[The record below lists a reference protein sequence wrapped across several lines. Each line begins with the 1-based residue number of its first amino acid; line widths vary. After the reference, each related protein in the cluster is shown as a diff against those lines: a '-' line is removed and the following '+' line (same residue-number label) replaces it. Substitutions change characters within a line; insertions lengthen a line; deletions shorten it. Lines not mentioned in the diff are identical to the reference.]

1 MTDQPAPLKRTLSFW
16 QLTLYGIGT
25 VLGAGIYVLIGEVA
39 EAAGLWAPVS
49 FLLAALLAAL
59 TGLSF
64 AELSSRFP
72 FSAGEAVYVER
83 AFNRKRLSMTVGLAV
98 VLTGI
103 VSSATLVNG
112 FVGYLREFVS
122 TPDAIVIPLLCI
134 LLGVVAAWGIAE
146 SVRVAVTI
154 TIVEIFGLLAVIIV
168 ASPLAVNG
176 EALTLTTHTLNGSS
190 VWLGVL
196 SGAGIAFYAFIG
208 FEDMVNV
215 AEEVKDVRR
224 VMPRAIIVTII
235 VTALL
240 YFAVA
245 LVVIKAMPLG
255 ELIATEAPLARVFAK
270 ATGSST
276 LISVIALFAVIN
288 GALIQVVMAARVLY
302 GGGEQGWLPKV
313 LAKVNPKTQTPVLAT
328 GLVTLLVL
336 IFALWLPLGT
346 LARLTSFII
355 LLIFTVV
362 NVALVRIK
370 TRAVDTQE
378 DIDFYH
384 VPLWVPIAGTAAS
397 AVFAVINGVLLLGL
411 A

>member
-1 MTDQPAPLKRTLSFW
+1 MIDQPAPLKRTLSFW

-39 EAAGLWAPVS
+39 GAAGLWAPVS

-72 FSAGEAVYVER
+72 FSAGEAMYVEQ
-83 AFNRKRLSMTVGLAV
+83 AFNRKRLSVTVGLAV

-122 TPDAIVIPLLCI
+122 TPDAIVLPLLCI
-134 LLGVVAAWGIAE
+134 LIGMVAAWGIAE
-146 SVRVAVTI
+146 SVKVAVTI
-154 TIVEIFGLLAVIIV
+154 TIVEIIGLLAVIIV
-168 ASPLAVNG
+168 ALPLAVNT
-176 EALTLTTHTLNGSS
+176 EALTLTTHTMNGSS
-190 VWLGVL
+190 VWLGVI

-208 FEDMVNV
+208 FEDMVNI
-215 AEEVKDVRR
+215 AEEVKNVRR
-224 VMPRAIIVTII
+224 VMPRAIILTII

-245 LVVIKAMPLG
+245 LVVIKAMPLE
-255 ELIATEAPLARVFAK
+255 ELIATEAPLAKVFAK

-276 LISVIALFAVIN
+276 FISVIALFAVIN

-302 GGGEQGWLPKV
+302 GGGQQGWLPKV

-370 TRAVDTQE
+370 TRADDSQE
-378 DIDFYH
+378 GIGFYH
-384 VPLWVPIAGTAAS
+384 VPLWVPIAGAAAS

-411 A
+411 T